1 MFISDEV
8 LMKTQVVESYE
19 HQNKKFVVLEKTI
32 FYPEGGGQNADTGT
46 INGVKVLDVFKHQ
59 GKIIHEVETLVS
71 GEVECILDEER
82 RYQNSLMH
90 TSQHLFCALIEKKG
104 YEISSVITK
113 EDYYYFDI
121 LDRIDRQELNDFE
134 NAANKLILVGIP
146 VITRKYDEKEDQELD
161 ISHLDIAK
169 EEINVVLIGGFDKE
183 VCGGT
188 HVDNTKE
195 LELIKVVDYKY
206 MSNKT
211 RVTVYLKEKA
221 RDYLQESFDEYYE
234 IKKLINQNE
243 VSTLEFITKKL
254 KENKQLKKE
263 VKTLEKKLKS
273 LEEK

>member
-8 LMKTQVVESYE
+8 LMKAQVIDSYE
-19 HQNKKFVVLEKTI
+19 HKEKKFIVLDKTI

-46 INGVKVLDVFKHQ
+46 INGIKVLDVFKHQ
-59 GKIIHEVETLVS
+59 GKIIHEVETLIT
-71 GEVECILDEER
+71 GEVECVLDEER

-90 TSQHLFCALIEKKG
+90 TSQHLFCALIEKQG

-113 EDYYYFDI
+113 DDYYYFDI
-121 LDRIDRQELNDFE
+121 LERVDRQKLNAFE

-146 VITRKYDEKEDQELD
+146 ITTRKYDEHEDSMLD
-161 ISHLDIAK
+161 ISYLDMPK

-183 VCGGT
+183 ICGGT

-195 LELIKVVDYKY
+195 LEYIKVVDYKY

-211 RVTVYLKEKA
+211 RITVYIKEKA
-221 RDYLQESFDEYYE
+221 RDYLQECFDEYYE
-234 IKKLINQNE
+234 IQKIINQNE
-243 VSTLEFITKKL
+243 VTATEFIAKKL

-263 VKTLEKKLKS
+263 VKMLEKKLNN
-273 LEEK
+273 LG